1 MCTVPLMQMA
11 HLVHLVQKSIK
22 KRPKRRKKGGFYFD
36 FEAIFSLKTPFFDE
50 KTPKKHH
57 F

>member
-1 MCTVPLMQMA
+1 MQIA
-11 HLVHLVQKSIK
+11 HLVHLVQKSVK